1 MSEPDVA
8 SLRARILADPGI
20 ILDDVELMRAIV
32 QAERR
37 GFGRQVVDLRGVLVE
52 RLEERLDRL
61 EDTHRE
67 VLAAAYD
74 NVAGTAQIHRACLM
88 LLGAEDFA
96 GFLHALTNDVQNTLH
111 VDLVR
116 LALEAPAAEPGSG
129 LGPGALK
136 EAVVALPSGGA
147 ETYVTAGRGGPV
159 RPVVLRGLSR
169 ASPTVYGEAAP
180 EIRSE
185 AAILLDLGTGRL
197 PGILALGSHEE
208 DRFDPEQGIDLLT
221 FFGGVVERA
230 LRRFL
235 A

>member
-1 MSEPDVA
+1 MSEADAA

-20 ILDDVELMRAIV
+20 VLDDIELMRGIV

-37 GFGRQVVDLRGVLVE
+37 GFGRKVVDLRGVLVE

-74 NVAGTAQIHRACLM
+74 NVAGTAQIHRAGLA
-88 LLGAEDFA
+88 LLGAEDFR
-96 GFLHALTNDVQNTLH
+96 GFLRILEEEVPGTLH
-111 VDLVR
+111 VDIIR
-116 LALEAPAAEPGSG
+116 LALEAPAAEPGTG
-129 LGPGALK
+129 LGPEELK
-136 EAVVALPSGGA
+136 EAVVALPAGGA

-169 ASPTVYGEAAP
+169 ASPTVYGAAAP
-180 EIRSE
+180 GIRSE
-185 AAILLDLGTGRL
+185 AALLLDLGPGRL
-197 PGILALGSHEE
+197 PGILALGSHEPN
-208 DRFDPEQGIDLLT
+208 RFDPEQGIDLLT
-221 FFGGVVERA
+221 FFGGIVERTM
-230 LRRFL
+230 RRWL

>member
-116 LALEAPAAEPGSG
+116 LALEAAREILAEGGKVSMRAVARRARLTYAQVVYAFGRTENLRERLRKEDGAGRPA
-129 LGPGALK
+129 
-136 EAVVALPSGGA
+136 SGG
-147 ETYVTAGRGGPV
+147 
-159 RPVVLRGLSR
+159 VL
-169 ASPTVYGEAAP
+169 AYDKTP
-180 EIRSE
+180 
-185 AAILLDLGTGRL
+185 
-197 PGILALGSHEE
+197 
-208 DRFDPEQGIDLLT
+208 
-221 FFGGVVERA
+221 
-230 LRRFL
+230 
-235 A
+235 